1 MVLEISATPYIFTFK
16 LWDWGRIGLDG
27 LPRPIHIEHG
37 KNNIQWDRNTEWV
50 HRELVNRTETV
61 HREDGVLAE
70 RTGLHPREFLETVR
84 YTLSRPY
91 TCRCNDSVHVINLV
105 DGKEMTVESPDG
117 SFPPLTV
124 HYAETAIL
132 PAAIGEYRLCPT
144 AGSPEIKVIDACVRP

>member
-1 MVLEISATPYIFTFK
+1 M
-16 LWDWGRIGLDG
+16 
-27 LPRPIHIEHG
+27 
-37 KNNIQWDRNTEWV
+37 
-50 HRELVNRTETV
+50 
-61 HREDGVLAE
+61 
-70 RTGLHPREFLETVR
+70 R

-105 DGKEMTVESPDG
+105 EGKEMTVESPDG